1 MARRS
6 KSSTKNSPG
15 SSPKGKHLHVKGKP
29 DPTKHD
35 PTIRT
40 RGGTP
45 KLGTSAARQEAAR
58 RKAKGPR
65 TQALPLPGGLG
76 KRIQALDDCAAAIGE
91 IRDQMA
97 ELRAD
102 EQGHKRTALNLM
114 RRHDRTT
121 WRHAGVE
128 MARVPGEEKL
138 RIRKT
143 KGENA
148 SAEVAEDL
156 PTDAKARAANDDTNE
171 PETSEAGAGEE
182 QQLAGTEDA
191 DDQGINGGVH

>member
-1 MARRS
+1 MA
-6 KSSTKNSPG
+6 KKKTKGTKP
-15 SSPKGKHLHVKGKP
+15 PKGRYLHVKGA
-29 DPTKHD
+29 TSHD
-35 PTIRT
+35 PTLRT
-40 RGGTP
+40 KGGTP
-45 KLGTSAARQEAAR
+45 KRAS
-58 RKAKGPR
+58 KPKGPR

-76 KRIQALDDCAAAIGE
+76 KRIQALDDAAAAIGD

-114 RRHDRTT
+114 RKHDRTT

-128 MARVPGEEKL
+128 LARVPGEEKL

-148 SAEVAEDL
+148 SAEVDEDL

-171 PETSEAGAGEE
+171 PEAADAGGEASKAGEE
-182 QQLAGTEDA
+182 LEA
-191 DDQGINGGVH
+191 DEADLQGDTGEVRH

>member
-1 MARRS
+1 MAKRS
-6 KSSTKNSPG
+6 RSSTKNSAG

-29 DPTKHD
+29 DPTVK
-35 PTIRT
+35 
-40 RGGTP
+40 

-128 MARVPGEEKL
+128 LARVPGEEKL

-171 PETSEAGAGEE
+171 DAAEAAAVDDGVLADSEGGLE
-182 QQLAGTEDA
+182 A
-191 DDQGINGGVH
+191 DEADLSGDSEVH

>member
-35 PTIRT
+35 PTRRT
-40 RGGTP
+40 KGGTP
-45 KLGTSAARQEAAR
+45 ARTR
-58 RKAKGPR
+58 TAKGPR

-128 MARVPGEEKL
+128 LARVPGEEKL

-148 SAEVAEDL
+148 SAEVTEDL
-156 PTDAKARAANDDTNE
+156 PSDAKARAANDDTNE
-171 PETSEAGAGEE
+171 PEAEAPEAGSEE
-182 QQLAGTEDA
+182 QDLAGTEDA